1 VTLQDIIN
9 LIKED
14 DVKDLTKK
22 LVNIPSTYSDGEYE
36 ICQFLY
42 EELNSLG
49 FSSKIIEV
57 QNNRPNLVS
66 EFSGGSED
74 FTFMF
79 NGHLD
84 VVPPGNLDLW
94 EHDPYDCFEMDSKL
108 YGRGTTD
115 MKGGLA
121 AMIIA
126 MKALI
131 SSNNEFNGT
140 IIFTG
145 VMDEERTGLGA
156 KTIVDSGIQA
166 DACVVGEP
174 SNGKVCRAQ
183 KGTMWF
189 DINTKGISKHASQI
203 TLDDSEN
210 AIYKMSK
217 IIPALHELNNTLFQ
231 KKHDLVGHST
241 INIGKIYGGVQENIV
256 PDHCK
261 ISIDL
266 RLLPDDNPNQIID
279 DVVDHLKRSGI
290 DSDDFEINIKHV
302 RESAIIPETE
312 LIVSKTCEAIE
323 FVKGT
328 KSQIS
333 GMHAT
338 TDMSFFTNIAKI
350 PTVILGPGKI
360 EDAHTV
366 NESIDILEL
375 YDMTKIYTAL
385 LHSLFK

>member
-1 VTLQDIIN
+1 
-9 LIKED
+9 
-14 DVKDLTKK
+14 
-22 LVNIPSTYSDGEYE
+22 
-36 ICQFLY
+36 
-42 EELNSLG
+42 
-49 FSSKIIEV
+49 
-57 QNNRPNLVS
+57 
-66 EFSGGSED
+66 
-74 FTFMF
+74 
-79 NGHLD
+79 
-84 VVPPGNLDLW
+84 
-94 EHDPYDCFEMDSKL
+94 
-108 YGRGTTD
+108 
-115 MKGGLA
+115 
-121 AMIIA
+121 
-126 MKALI
+126 
-131 SSNNEFNGT
+131 
-140 IIFTG
+140 
-145 VMDEERTGLGA
+145 
-156 KTIVDSGIQA
+156 GIQD

>member
-1 VTLQDIIN
+1 VTLQEIIN
-9 LIKED
+9 LINED

-49 FSSKIIEV
+49 FSSKMFEV
-57 QNNRPNLVS
+57 KNNRPNLIS
-66 EFSGGSED
+66 EFVGGSDD

-94 EHDPYDCFEMDSKL
+94 NHDPYDCFEKNDKL

-121 AMIIA
+121 AMIVA
-126 MKALI
+126 LKALI
-131 SSNNEFNGT
+131 NSDNEFNGK

-156 KTIVDSGIQA
+156 QTIVDGGIKA

-174 SNGKVCRAQ
+174 SNGKICRAQ
-183 KGTMWF
+183 KGTIWF
-189 DINTKGISKHASQI
+189 DIYTKGISKHASQL

-217 IIPALHELNNTLFQ
+217 IVQTLHDMNNTLFSI
-231 KKHDLVGHST
+231 KHDLVGHST
-241 INIGKIYGGVQENIV
+241 INVGKIEGGLQENIV
-256 PDHCK
+256 PDNCK
-261 ISIDL
+261 ISVDYRI
-266 RLLPDDNPNQIID
+266 LPDENPNQIID
-279 DVVDHLKRSGI
+279 NIVEQLNKSGI
-290 DSDDFEINIKHV
+290 ENDDFEIEMKHL
-302 RESAIIPETE
+302 REAAIIPETE
-312 LIVSKTCEAIE
+312 NIVEKTCEAVE

-333 GMHAT
+333 GMTAT
-338 TDMSFFTNIAKI
+338 TDMSFFVNHANI

-366 NESIDILEL
+366 NESISIVEL
-375 YDMTKIYTAL
+375 YEMTKIYATL
-385 LHSLFK
+385 LHLLFK